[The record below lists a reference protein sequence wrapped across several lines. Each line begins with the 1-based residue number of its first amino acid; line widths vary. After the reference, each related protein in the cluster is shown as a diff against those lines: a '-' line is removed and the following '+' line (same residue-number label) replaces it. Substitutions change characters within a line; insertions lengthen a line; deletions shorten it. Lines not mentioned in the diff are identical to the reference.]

1 MEEDIR
7 SLKARVLQLTQE
19 AQLWHEENARLK
31 ARISEYY
38 EWSQQATATIE
49 NLRAHIERL
58 EHERNEL
65 VNREKQRQQDAGEMT
80 FERLLKENQ
89 RIEVEGREFK
99 EDLQEAATLLFRL
112 FQASLSAIDDSLR
125 DKAADFLWKRGD
137 ESSRVFVGALRKGGV
152 GDEQELARELGVSVT
167 TVRRVSEGLEQAG
180 TMSKASSGEV
190 MLSKEV
196 RMSSALVQPEEWES
210 LEVEELFSSA
220 LNFFDREKDHLRI
233 AEALQTLRDVLASKI
248 GHSVF
253 FYEIARESADWK
265 KEPGESAWLRRKVE
279 MWKEKAM
286 AKIAGN

>member
-65 VNREKQRQQDAGEMT
+65 VTREKQRQEDAGEMT

-89 RIEVEGREFK
+89 RIEVESREFK
-99 EDLQEAATLLFRL
+99 EDLQEAASLLFRL

-125 DKAADFLWKRGD
+125 DKTADFLWKRGD

-180 TMSKASSGEV
+180 AMSKASSGEV

-210 LEVEELFSSA
+210 LEVEELFSNA
-220 LNFFDREKDHLRI
+220 INFFDREKDHLRI

-265 KEPGESAWLRRKVE
+265 KEPGETAWLRRKVE

-286 AKIAGN
+286 AKMAEN

>member
-7 SLKARVLQLTQE
+7 LLKARVLQLTQE

-38 EWSQQATATIE
+38 EWSQQATANIE
-49 NLRAHIERL
+49 NLRAHIEKL

-65 VNREKQRQQDAGEMT
+65 VSRENQRQQDAGEMT

-89 RIEVEGREFK
+89 RIEVESREYK
-99 EDLQEAATLLFRL
+99 EDLQEAASLLFRL

-125 DKAADFLWKRGD
+125 DQAADFLWKRGD
-137 ESSRVFVGALRKGGV
+137 ESSRVFVGALRRGGV

-196 RMSSALVQPEEWES
+196 RMSSALIQPEEWES

-220 LNFFDREKDHLRI
+220 LNFFEREKEHLRI

-253 FYEIARESADWK
+253 LYEIARESADWK
-265 KEPGESAWLRRKVE
+265 KQPGESTWLRRKVE
-279 MWKEKAM
+279 TWKEKAM
-286 AKIAGN
+286 AKISEN